1 MNNKFLPTLKS
12 QEILNKTKLL
22 LLKFLISWNYLTF
35 SVSQRSED
43 RDDFKRHFVWLLNE
57 FVFCMEKNMKKKNE
71 KIEEWNKSWKTQ
83 YININCLQLACY
95 IIHNK
100 GLTTYNRIVYI

>member
-35 SVSQRSED
+35 SVSQGNENRNA
-43 RDDFKRHFVWLLNE
+43 FKRHFVWLL
-57 FVFCMEKNMKKKNE
+57 
-71 KIEEWNKSWKTQ
+71 
-83 YININCLQLACY
+83 
-95 IIHNK
+95 
-100 GLTTYNRIVYI
+100 